1 MTKTAVLFLS
11 AGFVALVIVIAIL
24 VRTGCPPSPPPPPPP
39 PKSRVEI
46 IAPKGTQVFARLPHE
61 SEQHLGEA
69 PLSVDVRVDA
79 TIILRCEDKEKTYLP
94 DSWRNGRIN
103 EPSFCPDPPPPPTT
117 RVASVS
123 INAVPWAEVFIKV
136 PQANS
141 YMTPQRI
148 HFTIPPDSSEEKP
161 NVTPIRGGLR
171 VPIGTDVKLEYGDR
185 EKIFSYEAWKTSK
198 VISHD
203 FLSP

>member
-1 MTKTAVLFLS
+1 MTKTAVLFLG

-24 VRTGCPPSPPPPPPP
+24 VRTGCPPPPPPPPPP

-103 EPSFCPDPPPPPTT
+103 EPSFCPDPPPPRP
-117 RVASVS
+117 RVVSVS
-123 INAVPWAEVFIKV
+123 INAVPWAKVFIKLPGTDRFV
-136 PQANS
+136 K
-141 YMTPQRI
+141 
-148 HFTIPPDSSEEKP
+148 PPKKKS
-161 NVTPIRGGLR
+161 NVTPIRGGLK
-171 VPIGTDVKLEYGDR
+171 VPIGTAIKLVYSDK
-185 EKIFSYEAWKTSK
+185 EKTFGYEAWKTSK
-198 VISHD
+198 TISHD
-203 FLSP
+203 FMEP

>member
-1 MTKTAVLFLS
+1 MTKTAVLFLG

-24 VRTGCPPSPPPPPPP
+24 VRTGCPPPPPPPPPP

-103 EPSFCPDPPPPPTT
+103 EPSFCPDPPPPRP
-117 RVASVS
+117 RVVSVS
-123 INAVPWAEVFIKV
+123 INAVPWAKVFIKL
-136 PQANS
+136 PKEQS
-141 YMTPQRI
+141 FIKPQRE
-148 HFTIPPDSSEEKP
+148 HFTIPPDPTAKTP
-161 NVTPIRGGLR
+161 NVTPIRGRLK
-171 VPIGTDVKLEYGDR
+171 VPVGTAIKLVYSDK
-185 EKIFSYEAWKTSK
+185 EKTFGYEAWKTSK
-198 VISHD
+198 TISHD
-203 FLSP
+203 FMEP

>member
-1 MTKTAVLFLS
+1 MTKTAVLFLG
-11 AGFVALVIVIAIL
+11 AGFVALVIVIVIL
-24 VRTGCPPSPPPPPPP
+24 VRTGCPPPPPPP

-46 IAPKGTQVFARLPHE
+46 IAPKGTQVFARLPDE
-61 SEQHLGEA
+61 DEQHLGEA
-69 PLSVDVRVDA
+69 PLTVDVRVDA

-103 EPSFCPDPPPPPTT
+103 EPSFCPDPPPPRP
-117 RVASVS
+117 RVVSVS
-123 INAVPWAEVFIKV
+123 INAVPWAEVSIKL
-136 PQANS
+136 PKGAS
-141 YMTPQRI
+141 YIKPQRI

>member
-1 MTKTAVLFLS
+1 MTKTAVLFLG

-24 VRTGCPPSPPPPPPP
+24 VRTGCPPPPPPPPPP

-94 DSWRNGRIN
+94 DSWGNGRIN
-103 EPSFCPDPPPPPTT
+103 EPSFCPDPPPPRP
-117 RVASVS
+117 RVVSVS
-123 INAVPWAEVFIKV
+123 INAVPWAKVFIKL
-136 PQANS
+136 PG
-141 YMTPQRI
+141 TDRFI
-148 HFTIPPDSSEEKP
+148 KPPEKKS
-161 NVTPIRGGLR
+161 NITPIRGGLK
-171 VPIGTDVKLEYGDR
+171 VPIGTAIKLVYSDK
-185 EKIFSYEAWKTSK
+185 EKTFGYEAWKTSK
-198 VISHD
+198 TISHD
-203 FLSP
+203 FMEP